1 SEGGLYAMRRIA
13 AQTAAVIGVP
23 VGPAWAS

>member
-13 AQTAAVIGVP
+13 ARTAAVIGVP